1 MTMTHSSVRAPKSFD
16 KINDKLMIYGVVFR
30 GPLLLVKC
38 IDSPYTKQLII
49 EKQYNTISQYL
60 LFSPSSFLFIRFGI
74 STRKCSILN
83 SFVYI
88 VIRHVFKN
96 IHIKMTMKP
105 V

>member
-1 MTMTHSSVRAPKSFD
+1 ME
-16 KINDKLMIYGVVFR
+16 L
-30 GPLLLVKC
+30 C

-83 SFVYI
+83 SRFRI
-88 VIRHVFKN
+88 HRHVFEKHPHKDDNETGVINSKEGKN
-96 IHIKMTMKP
+96 GLAIG
-105 V
+105 